1 MDIKQKRCAMSLEEK
16 IGQKIMLDFRY
27 WDSAGVTNKD
37 MTQPVETIAKMLT
50 DNAIGGVIL
59 FANNLKDKVQI
70 ARLTSWY
77 ASLKTVAD
85 TRLFIATDN
94 EGGNVF
100 RLPRGDYAAFPGN
113 MALGAAVEGG
123 ADADLAY
130 QQASLMAHD
139 LRSLHINTNFAP
151 VMDVNTNPLNPVIN
165 VRAFSD
171 DVAMVARL
179 AEKSLLGMH
188 QQQVISVC
196 KHFPGHGSTS
206 TDSHTS
212 LPCVNRTREQALA
225 IDIAPY
231 KQVIQSDSAPD
242 MIMTAHIQY
251 PALDNTQVTTRK
263 DERITAPATMSREI
277 QRHILRDQ
285 LQFQGVTISDAL
297 DMGAIAEHFTQEDA
311 LLSVFNA
318 GVDIALMPIA
328 IHSAAQVPLLATL
341 IASIA
346 TQVRN
351 GRVAEA
357 EIDASVERILRLKQ
371 RYRLMDEKPDASQLP
386 EPSDKGEELAKSIAD
401 RSITLV
407 INQPSGLPLTD
418 KKQRYFILTP
428 WQEQAAGIAE
438 VMAKEGYRHITAAK
452 IADLSEAEIRRH
464 LDSCDVFLL
473 GTLSTRFTPVETDG
487 IVHAAA
493 ESADADNNL
502 SWLRYAAKQGKKR
515 VHLSLRAPYDI
526 VNYSD
531 EVNAAVAVWSCY
543 GFDNGVWRGQS
554 MISLAEVLIGKRAPR
569 GKLPVNTWRDYDA
582 ATCRG
587 TVAFPRGYGLSW
599 DEKEALPPVV
609 NKCLWSR
616 RRLCQCWG
624 ALIALI
630 GLETSCKKKALL
642 PQLEPD
648 FPRLQNSMWLPN
660 WRMKFSFDSALQA
673 VQKKAVQ
680 TLSPFWYEVDK
691 DGLKVKAGSDGLVI
705 PDKNQIAALKKLGAR
720 IIPTTTTTLSPAD
733 FITLYS
739 SKAQQQSLGD
749 QICQQIADHDF
760 DGIGIDFET
769 IALTTDTETAGHVGR
784 VFTALCTTL
793 SQRMQIEEKMLAITV
808 MPRWSDRVEVWR
820 NKLIPAVYDY
830 QQLSGLASLFRVMA
844 YDQHAPNTEAGPIA
858 GYQWVK
864 NICSYTASKVKDA
877 GNVEIGIPL
886 YGRDWGSGSVK
897 SVLYNNVTQLKML
910 YPDSVVEYCAA
921 QKEETFT
928 YNNAKNERHTVWYS
942 NNQSVLDRLA
952 LIRSW
957 HFGGAAFWAAS
968 YEDPM
973 LWQLIANQA

>member
-1 MDIKQKRCAMSLEEK
+1 MSLEEK

-27 WDSAGVTNKD
+27 WDSAGGTNKD
-37 MTQPVETIAKMLT
+37 MTQPDEAIAKMLT

-59 FANNLKDKVQI
+59 FANNLKDKAQI

-77 ASLKTVAD
+77 ASLKTVED
-85 TRLFIATDN
+85 MRLFIATDN

-130 QQASLMAHD
+130 RQASLMAHD

-179 AEKSLLGMH
+179 AEKTLQGMH
-188 QQQVISVC
+188 HQQVISVC

-212 LPCVNRTREQALA
+212 LPCVNRTREQAFA

-231 KQVIQSDSAPD
+231 KQAIHSHSAPE

-251 PALDNTQVTTRK
+251 PALDNSQVTTRK
-263 DERITAPATMSREI
+263 DERITVPATMSREI
-277 QRHILRDQ
+277 QSHILRDQ
-285 LQFQGVTISDAL
+285 LEFEGVTISDAL
-297 DMGAIAEHFTQEDA
+297 DMGAIAEHFTQEQA
-311 LLSVFNA
+311 LLSVFSA

-328 IHSAAQVPLLATL
+328 IQSPAGAPLLTAL

-351 GRVAEA
+351 GSLAEA

-371 RYRLMDEKPDASQLP
+371 RYHLQGEKPDASLLP
-386 EPSDKGEELAKSIAD
+386 EPSDKGEALAKSIAD

-428 WQEQAAGIAE
+428 WHEQAAGIAD
-438 VMAKEGYRHITAAK
+438 VMAKEGYQHVIAAK
-452 IADLSEAEIRRH
+452 ITDLNEAEIRRN

-487 IVHAAA
+487 IADAAA
-493 ESADADNNL
+493 DGPDADNNL

-531 EVNAAVAVWSCY
+531 EVNAAVAVWSYY
-543 GFDNGVWRGQS
+543 GYDNGVWRGQS
-554 MISLAEVLIGKRAPR
+554 MISLAEVLIGKRAPL
-569 GKLPVNTWRDYDA
+569 GKLPVNTWRHYDA
-582 ATCRG
+582 ATNCG
-587 TVAFPRGYGLSW
+587 TVAYPRGYGLSW
-599 DEKEALPPVV
+599 DEKEALPPAV

-616 RRLCQCWG
+616 RRLCQCWC

-630 GLETSCKKKALL
+630 GLETSCKKKAV
-642 PQLEPD
+642 PQPQPN
-648 FPRLQNSMWLPN
+648 FSRLQNSMWLPG
-660 WRMKFSFDSALQA
+660 WRMKLSFDSALQA

-691 DGLKVKAGSDGLVI
+691 DGLHVKAGSDGLVI
-705 PDKNQIAALKKLGAR
+705 PDKNQLVELKKQGAR
-720 IIPTTTTTLSPAD
+720 IIPTMTTTLSPAD
-733 FITLYS
+733 FISLYS

-749 QICQQIADHDF
+749 QICQQIAANDF

-769 IALTTDTETAGHVGR
+769 IALTTDTETASHVGL

-793 SQRMQIEEKMLAITV
+793 SQRMQKEQKLLAITV
-808 MPRWSDRVEVWR
+808 MPRWSDRIEVWR

-877 GNVEIGIPL
+877 GKVEIGIPL

-910 YPDSVVEYCAA
+910 YPDSVVEYCAV

-928 YNNAKNERHTVWYS
+928 YSNAKNERHVVWYS

-973 LWQLIANQA
+973 LWQLIANEA